1 MPTQASSGRSI
12 AQNTEEACREA
23 LQVASRG
30 LSSPPT
36 FGVVFASA
44 AHSLATVQQ
53 QFSAQFP
60 GLPMISCQT
69 AGEYT
74 EVGLTKGGLNVL
86 LVSSDEINC
95 ISEISPVAG
104 YEPEVVAANLCAG
117 FEENSL
123 AAKKLGYGLSST
135 VLLLDCLQGNGDRI
149 VKALQK
155 QTRMFQNIVGG
166 AAGDDGAFQK
176 PWVGSDTGT
185 LAQGAAALH
194 LFYRQPWG
202 VGVGHGLTPRTPN
215 KKVTKA
221 SGNIVYEIDG
231 KPAFEAYRE
240 YAKTKGIDL
249 EPETA
254 ASFMIGNELGVFLM
268 NKLHHARA
276 PVKVGSSGELH
287 LVAELDTG
295 AQVCILDGC
304 VETMVAGCHDAAIQA
319 REGLGGKKAA
329 AILVFDCVCRGMILG
344 DQFQMEIDALRE
356 VFPDTP
362 ILGFLTYGEIARTGG
377 RLDGWHNTTSVVVAI
392 PS

>member
-1 MPTQASSGRSI
+1 MPTLASSGRSGST
-12 AQNTEEACREA
+12 NTEDACRDA
-23 LQVASRG
+23 LQEASQG
-30 LSSPPT
+30 LGSSPT
-36 FGVVFASA
+36 FGIVFASA
-44 AHSLATVQQ
+44 AHSMETVRREFTSQYP
-53 QFSAQFP
+53 SVS
-60 GLPMISCQT
+60 MICCQT

-74 EVGLTKGGLNVL
+74 QEGLTKGGLSVL
-86 LVSSDEINC
+86 LVSSDEISC
-95 ISEISPVAG
+95 ISEVSPVA
-104 YEPEVVAANLCAG
+104 YCEPELIAGNLCAR
-117 FEENSL
+117 FEENSA

-135 VLLLDCLQGNGDRI
+135 VLLLDCLQGNGDKI

-176 PWVGSDTGT
+176 PWVGTEAEAVS
-185 LAQGAAALH
+185 QGAAALH
-194 LFYRQPWG
+194 LFYRQAWG

-231 KPAFEAYRE
+231 RPAFEAYKE

-254 ASFMIGNELGVFLM
+254 PSFMIGNELGVFLM

-276 PVKVGSSGELH
+276 PVKVGPSGELH

-304 VETMVAGCHDAAIQA
+304 VETMVEGCRQAAIQA
-319 REGLGGKKAA
+319 REGLSGRKAA

-344 DQFQMEIDALRE
+344 DDFQMEIDALRE